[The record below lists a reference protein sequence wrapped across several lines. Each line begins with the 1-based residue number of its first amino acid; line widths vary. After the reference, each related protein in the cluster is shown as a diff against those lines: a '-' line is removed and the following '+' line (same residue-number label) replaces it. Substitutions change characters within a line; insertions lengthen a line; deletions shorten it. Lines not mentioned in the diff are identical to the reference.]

1 MKQSKQ
7 FYKDLP
13 KHNGFKWF
21 GFDYDDNFHH
31 FSKEIRGKGFAHIKL
46 LESDIEDQP
55 NFKTMLEMG
64 LTRS

>member
-21 GFDYDDNFHH
+21 GFDDNFHH
-31 FSKEIRGKGFAHIKL
+31 FSKDSRGKGFAHLEL
-46 LESDIEDQP
+46 LESDIEDQA
-55 NFKTMLEMG
+55 NFKIMLEMG

>member
-7 FYKDLP
+7 FYKNLP
-13 KHNGFKWF
+13 QYNGFKWF
-21 GFDYDDNFHH
+21 GFDHDDNFHH
-31 FSKEIRGKGFAHIKL
+31 FSKRLNKGYAHIRL
-46 LESDIEDQP
+46 LESDIENQA